1 MCIYIYTYIHIHI
14 HIYIYLFICVNIYTY
29 TYTKLISGWGV
40 IDSHDWN
47 RCSLKEEG
55 YHTIYI
61 SNYLILNLSYL
72 WTTSYDRSLLNWT
85 IRAKWKKNK
94 TELFGECLVWTQ
106 KMSLFVLFCSCC
118 VSLWVLKWKKQ
129 NNLEFFCMNTV
140 SQYLKN
146 KKLNVFFL
154 VFETL
159 QVKKANL
166 KWRKTK
172 TVFSFCFLRYWLITD
187 NIYSKKQNT
196 LNEVLYF
203 FRLQNPN
210 KQKTQGTHKRKHV
223 LSPNQIFSQRVCCF
237 FSFWL
242 CSSFGALHQTGW
254 KILPMWLTTVKNYG
268 NNLVVWHI
276 FLKLLVKCLNRES
289 KSLDS
294 IRVLILKLE
303 VGAETI

>member
-1 MCIYIYTYIHIHI
+1 
-14 HIYIYLFICVNIYTY
+14 VNHLLRQITI
-29 TYTKLISGWGV
+29 KLNNSSKMKKKQNRTVRRMFGL
-40 IDSHDWN
+40 DSKDVFV
-47 RCSLKEEG
+47 CSFLQ
-55 YHTIYI
+55 
-61 SNYLILNLSYL
+61 
-72 WTTSYDRSLLNWT
+72 LLCF
-85 IRAKWKKNK
+85 A
-94 TELFGECLVWTQ
+94 L
-106 KMSLFVLFCSCC
+106 
-118 VSLWVLKWKKQ
+118 VLKWKKQ